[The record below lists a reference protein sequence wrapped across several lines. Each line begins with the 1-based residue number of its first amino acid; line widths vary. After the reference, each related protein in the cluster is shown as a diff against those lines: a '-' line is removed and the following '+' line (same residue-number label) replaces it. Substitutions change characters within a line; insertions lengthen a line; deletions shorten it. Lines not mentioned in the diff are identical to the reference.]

1 MIAIT
6 SHMRIL
12 VAVEPIDFRA
22 GIDALAGACRRRLH
36 DDPFSGAL
44 FVFGNRAR
52 TAIKILVYDGQGF
65 WLCQKR
71 LSSGCF
77 SFWPDAARPACTLDA
92 CGLQVLLMG
101 GDPSRTNAAPLWRAL
116 GTSCGSGLGHTKSA
130 PVVPAPSLSN

>member
-6 SHMRIL
+6 PHMRIL
-12 VAVEPIDFRA
+12 VAVEPIDFRS
-22 GIDALAGACRRRLH
+22 GIDALAGACKHRLH
-36 DDPFSGAL
+36 DDPFSGTL

-77 SFWPDAARPACTLDA
+77 SFWPDAAGSTCTLDA

-101 GDPSRTNAAPLWRAL
+101 GDPTRTNAAPLWRAL
-116 GTSCGSGLGHTKSA
+116 GSTKSA
-130 PVVPAPSLSN
+130 AIVSQPGLSN